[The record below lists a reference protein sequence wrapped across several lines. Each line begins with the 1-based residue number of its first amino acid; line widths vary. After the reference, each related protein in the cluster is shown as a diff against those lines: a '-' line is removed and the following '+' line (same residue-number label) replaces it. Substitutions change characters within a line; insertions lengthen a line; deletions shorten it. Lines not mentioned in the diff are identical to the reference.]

1 MIVRQLR
8 SLHRLALFAFALI
21 QVLADFRILS
31 MRWHGAIP
39 SPERAN
45 WLHRSCA
52 TILRRLGMRV
62 SVEGP
67 PPERGLLVSNHLS
80 YLDILFYAAVMPCI
94 FVAKSEVRSWPCF
107 GLLARCAGTVF
118 IDRSRSASTSQAAD
132 EMQRLLDDN
141 ITVLLFPEGTS
152 SDGSAV
158 LRFHPSLFD
167 PAVMAGMPVT
177 SAAISYTSEAG
188 TPEKTLCYY
197 GDDTFGPHLFRTLGA
212 CALSGHIDFA
222 PQPQRY
228 PDRKTAAGECW
239 RQVAQ
244 LREARLAMRTDAAVN
259 ETVVTQSDPA
269 GG

>member
-8 SLHRLALFAFALI
+8 SLRRLALFAFALI
-21 QVLADFRILS
+21 QVLADCWILS

-39 SPERAN
+39 SPERAQ
-45 WLHRSCA
+45 WLHRSCT

-67 PPERGLLVSNHLS
+67 PPECGLLVSNHLS
-80 YLDILFYAAVMPCI
+80 YLDILFYAAVMPCV

-158 LRFHPSLFD
+158 LCFHPSLFD
-167 PAVMAGMPVT
+167 PAVVAGMPVT
-177 SAAISYTSEAG
+177 SSAISYASEDG
-188 TPEKTLCYY
+188 SPESVLCYY
-197 GDDTFGPHLFRTLGA
+197 GDDTFGPHLLRTLGA
-212 CALSGHIDFA
+212 GVLSGHIDFA
-222 PQPQRY
+222 PEAQRY
-228 PDRKTAAGECW
+228 PDRKTAAAACW

-244 LREARLAMRTDAAVN
+244 LREARLAMGTQAAVI
-259 ETVVTQSDPA
+259 ETVDTQSDLARP
-269 GG
+269 